1 MKKPRLKPRTAWTAV
16 REDGECDW
24 MLSRTRQG
32 ALWYCYG
39 ADTVPVRVRVVDA
52 SDDHGAKLR
61 AENRALRDALKFIE
75 NVLGPEPICGVAGCE
90 LEVWAALT
98 RVREVL
104 TVASENDPAAEVRRL
119 RRALSRARGLMIG
132 GKYGDACSVIATAV
146 ERKRKG
152 GAK

>member
-1 MKKPRLKPRTAWTAV
+1 MRLPVIFLAV
-16 REDGECDW
+16 A
-24 MLSRTRQG
+24 LSACPAIAAPPQ
-32 ALWYCYG
+32 YG
-39 ADTVPVRVRVVDA
+39 PYPARVVRVVDA